1 MRESEI
7 SVVRTIHLEESLRI
21 RFPGQDEKFAAGV
34 EIGMLGAMMVQGL
47 RDFARQIGADNVDQA
62 RALGQKLGYHLA
74 DIEDVAPDAVRVTF
88 RNRAHGPKLTLV
100 K

>member
-1 MRESEI
+1 M
-7 SVVRTIHLEESLRI
+7 RTIHLEESLRI